1 MPRNL
6 REFPIINELHGIS
19 WDLCRD
25 PLHKIIVD
33 RIIDHPITSL
43 MLAFAA
49 EAVGGPGDDKSMCG
63 IAEANGAL

>member
-1 MPRNL
+1 M
-6 REFPIINELHGIS
+6 FKDAAELARVPDHQRTS
-19 WDLCRD
+19 WDLWRD

-63 IAEANGAL
+63 IAEADGTL